1 MSDPTIGSGLDQ
13 PGSTRRSVK
22 PAYDPES
29 WGKLSERIA
38 RFIGSWRFITWMTVF
53 VVVWITWNI
62 AAPESLRFDPWPF
75 LVLILMLSLQASY
88 AAPLILLAQ
97 NRQTD
102 RDRVTLEQDRART
115 DQVLSDIDFTA
126 REIAAMRSQMDDV
139 ATRDF
144 IKDELRDVLDEYVKR
159 ENIEQTP

>member
-13 PGSTRRSVK
+13 PRATRRSVK
-22 PAYDPES
+22 PTYDSEN

-38 RFIGSWRFITWMTVF
+38 RFIGSWRFIFWMTVF
-53 VVVWITWNI
+53 IAVWIVWNSV
-62 AAPESLRFDPWPF
+62 APEPLRFDPWPF

-115 DQVLSDIDFTA
+115 DQILSDIDFTA
-126 REIAAMRSQMDDV
+126 REIVSMRSQMDDV

-144 IKDELRDVLDEYVKR
+144 IKDELRDLLDEYLRR
-159 ENIEQTP
+159 EGSDQAP